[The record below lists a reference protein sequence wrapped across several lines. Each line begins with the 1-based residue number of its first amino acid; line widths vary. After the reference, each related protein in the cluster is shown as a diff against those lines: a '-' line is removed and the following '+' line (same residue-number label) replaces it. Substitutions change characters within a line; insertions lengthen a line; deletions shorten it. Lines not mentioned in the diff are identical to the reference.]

1 MSNLMQRHQ
10 FERERHRK
18 LIDKR
23 DKVEAIIHSLREQ
36 NVDEEQIKEVEDILS
51 PIEKEQ
57 IQKLD
62 AAFRKYKISILLFI
76 VNFLFFFFVRIDLA
90 QLQLTETILLLE
102 MYLSISNSAIPVQKK
117 TGGKAVAEKLL
128 ETISQ
133 R

>member
-23 DKVEAIIHSLREQ
+23 DKVDAIIHSLREQ
-36 NVDEEQIKEVEDILS
+36 NADEEQIKEVEDILS

-62 AAFRKYKISILLFI
+62 AAFRKYEIKILCFIYLLLNYFLELILL
-76 VNFLFFFFVRIDLA
+76 NFNLQKQFFYLKCIYQYRTVLYQYRKKLVA
-90 QLQLTETILLLE
+90 KPLLK
-102 MYLSISNSAIPVQKK
+102 NC
-117 TGGKAVAEKLL
+117 
-128 ETISQ
+128 
-133 R
+133 

>member
-1 MSNLMQRHQ
+1 MQRHQ

-23 DKVEAIIHSLREQ
+23 DKVDAIIHSLREQ
-36 NVDEEQIKEVEDILS
+36 NVEEEQIKEVEDILS
-51 PIEKEQ
+51 PVEKEQ

-62 AAFRKYKISILLFI
+62 AAFRKYKISITVSIFI
-76 VNFLFFFFVRIDLA
+76 MNYLVFRIDLA

-102 MYLSISNSAIPVQKK
+102 MYLSTSNSAVPVQKK
-117 TGGKAVAEKLL
+117 TGGRAAAEKLF
-128 ETISQ
+128 ESMTA

>member
-36 NVDEEQIKEVEDILS
+36 NVDEREIKEVEDILS

-62 AAFRKYKISILLFI
+62 AAFRK
-76 VNFLFFFFVRIDLA
+76 
-90 QLQLTETILLLE
+90 
-102 MYLSISNSAIPVQKK
+102 
-117 TGGKAVAEKLL
+117 
-128 ETISQ
+128 
-133 R
+133 

>member
-23 DKVEAIIHSLREQ
+23 DKVDAIIHSLREQ
-36 NVDEEQIKEVEDILS
+36 NVEEEQIKEVEDILS
-51 PIEKEQ
+51 PVEKEQ

-62 AAFRKYKISILLFI
+62 AAFRKYKISITVSIFI
-76 VNFLFFFFVRIDLA
+76 MNYLVFRIDLA

-102 MYLSISNSAIPVQKK
+102 MYLSTSNSAVPVQKK
-117 TGGKAVAEKLL
+117 TGGRAAAEKLF
-128 ETISQ
+128 ESMTA

>member
-23 DKVEAIIHSLREQ
+23 DKVDAIIHSLREQ
-36 NVDEEQIKEVEDILS
+36 NVDDEQIKEVEDILS

-57 IQKLD
+57 IRKLD
-62 AAFRKYKISILLFI
+62 AAFRKYKIFKVRPISLLKCIGF
-76 VNFLFFFFVRIDLA
+76 RIDLA

-102 MYLSISNSAIPVQKK
+102 MFLSISNSAVPPPKK

-128 ETISQ
+128 ESLTQ

>member
-62 AAFRKYKISILLFI
+62 AAFRKYMISILLFI
-76 VNFLFFFFVRIDLA
+76 VNFLFFLS
-90 QLQLTETILLLE
+90 ESILLSCNLPKQFF
-102 MYLSISNSAIPVQKK
+102 YLKCIYQYRTVLYQYRKK
-117 TGGKAVAEKLL
+117 LVAKPLL
-128 ETISQ
+128 KNC
-133 R
+133 

>member
-1 MSNLMQRHQ
+1 MQRHQ

-76 VNFLFFFFVRIDLA
+76 VNFLFFFCQNRSCSAATYRNNSSTGNVFINIE
-90 QLQLTETILLLE
+90 QCYTSTEKNWWQ
-102 MYLSISNSAIPVQKK
+102 SCC
-117 TGGKAVAEKLL
+117 
-128 ETISQ
+128 
-133 R
+133 